1 MKRSQNP
8 SSGRRWWR
16 ILIFFTGFILFIAIL
31 LFIPWNTG
39 GLTSHPKPAN
49 NYTEAVQRI
58 GKLHAQDSAAM
69 NPVCQAQLL
78 TQGQRVGRVIVMV
91 HGYTSC
97 PHQFMELGKR
107 FYALGYNVLIA
118 PMPHHGL
125 RNRMSED
132 HAHLTA
138 EELAVY
144 ADEVVDIAQGLG
156 DTVVMA
162 GLSAGGVVTAFA
174 ARHRKDL
181 DLAVLISPA
190 FGYKLVPTPV
200 TAVAMNAFSLLP
212 NDYGWWNVEKQE
224 QGGVP
229 HGYPR
234 YSQRALA
241 QALRLS
247 FAARS
252 GKPKAGKIL
261 VVTNPNDEAVNNEIT
276 YQAIEQW
283 RKQKVKL
290 ETYEFPLSLK
300 LPHDLIEPLAPAGN
314 IEVVYGKLVEL
325 VQQEYE

>member
-1 MKRSQNP
+1 MTMRTARL
-8 SSGRRWWR
+8 RR
-16 ILIFFTGFILFIAIL
+16 GILFTIALLLLAIFL

-39 GLTSHPKPAN
+39 GLTSHPRPTKSYAQ
-49 NYTEAVQRI
+49 ALQRI
-58 GKLHAQDSAAM
+58 ETLRVQDSAAM
-69 NPVCQAQLL
+69 NPVCRVQLL
-78 TQGQRVGRVIVMV
+78 TQGQRVGQVIVLV

-97 PHQFMELGKR
+97 PQQFMELGKR

-138 EELAVY
+138 EELATY

-181 DLAVLISPA
+181 DLAMLISPA
-190 FGYKLVPTPV
+190 FGYKKVPTLA
-200 TAVAMNAFSLLP
+200 TSAAMNAFSLLP
-212 NDYGWWNVEKQE
+212 NDYGWWNVEKKE

-290 ETYEFPLSLK
+290 DTYEFPLSLK
-300 LPHDLIEPLAPAGN
+300 LPHDLIEPLAPEGN
-314 IEVVYGKLVEL
+314 MEVVYGKLVEL
-325 VQQEYE
+325 VNNSFKD